1 MTDIHPI
8 RSDDD
13 LASAIAEIDSLWDA
27 PAGSPERDRLDV
39 LSILVE
45 AYESRFHPVP
55 EADPIEILL
64 FAIEDMGHSQAELGE
79 VLGSRSRASE
89 VLNRKRALNLDMI
102 RRISEAWHIP
112 IAALAKPYPVL
123 PERELGPV

>member
-45 AYESRFHPVP
+45 AYDRLERRVF
-55 EADPIEILL
+55 
-64 FAIEDMGHSQAELGE
+64 
-79 VLGSRSRASE
+79 RASCP
-89 VLNRKRALNLDMI
+89 A
-102 RRISEAWHIP
+102 RRP
-112 IAALAKPYPVL
+112 
-123 PERELGPV
+123 